1 MDLDAV
7 RGAEND
13 LNNALRKLD
22 SFWTSVRLNHETTA
36 IKIWLSHPHL
46 DIEEVVSIAFSVIRQ
61 GNNSSYDWKIVFK
74 NMFETFLYDKE
85 DADKAFN
92 FVMEE
97 IRYQHLSQNDVDF
110 DDVKRFVEEYKE
122 KGKIV

>member
-1 MDLDAV
+1 MDLDAI

>member
-22 SFWTSVRLNHETTA
+22 SFWRSVRLNHETTA